1 MAKGGEVFVLDM
13 GEPVRIDDLARN
25 MIRLAGRTV
34 RDAGNPHGDIEIMYT
49 GVRPGE
55 KLYEELFIRSTPAP
69 TAHPTIGLGSEPFL
83 PWPEL
88 EPQFSRL
95 RAAVDQHDQPT
106 VRQIV
111 MQLVQAGST
120 AAQSAPQ
127 DISVQPN
134 LLQ

>member
-1 MAKGGEVFVLDM
+1 
-13 GEPVRIDDLARN
+13 VRIDDLARN

-55 KLYEELFIRSTPAP
+55 KLYEELFIRSAPAP
-69 TAHPTIGLGSEPFL
+69 TTHPTIGIGSEPFL
-83 PWPEL
+83 SLTEL

-95 RAAVDQHDQPT
+95 RAAVDQHDQST
-106 VRQIV
+106 VRQLV

-127 DISVQPN
+127 DSSVQPN